1 MSEHSGNCASGAGHQ
16 TLVLV
21 LTVPDEHLAFAQG
34 ALAAMRSGL
43 MSGYIGT
50 EPDYACS
57 FYGPFTVDGED
68 KALIDAM
75 GDYREGRFE
84 DSPKEPSVIR
94 EKALLAGV
102 HALVKAAS

>member
-1 MSEHSGNCASGAGHQ
+1 MSEHSGNCATGAGHQ

-34 ALAAMRSGL
+34 ALAVMRSGL
-43 MSGYIGT
+43 MSAYIGM
-50 EPDYACS
+50 EPEYACA

-68 KALIDAM
+68 RTLMDAI

-84 DSPKEPSVIR
+84 DSPNEPDVMR